1 MRRLLRHRRRS
12 EPPLYVIDSHPTEV
26 CRLVRAG
33 SKERIGG
40 LARTGYCAALKRFF
54 HGVREHLIFTP
65 QGRIAF
71 VVEMPGNRHDVQGLY
86 ALLETAFEGHL
97 LGDNAYWPRKPKREE
112 LARKGIHVTAES
124 RSNWKFQY
132 PPITKAWLKTLRGR
146 VERRISLF
154 DAQFHAG
161 RTLCRTVKHYMARR
175 WTKALA
181 HDCSRHVSTVRH
193 LPEESCAHF
202 RLAA

>member
-1 MRRLLRHRRRS
+1 M
-12 EPPLYVIDSHPTEV
+12 
-26 CRLVRAG
+26 
-33 SKERIGG
+33 
-40 LARTGYCAALKRFF
+40 
-54 HGVREHLIFTP
+54 REHLVFTP

-86 ALLETAFEGHL
+86 ALLATAFEGHL
-97 LGDNAYWPRKPKREE
+97 LGDNAYWPRGSKREE

-124 RSNWKFQY
+124 RSNWNFQY
-132 PPITKAWLKTLRGR
+132 PPITKAWIKALRGR
-146 VERRISLF
+146 VERRIALF

-161 RTLCRTVKHYMARR
+161 RTHCRSLKHYTARR
-175 WTKALA
+175 WAKALA
-181 HDCSRHVSTVRH
+181 HDCSRHVSTARQ